1 MSTQAPQFSRSRALI
16 IALICA
22 VAFIGTLFLSPIPQ
36 DPAYHAFGDHRHLL
50 GIDNFWNVVSNL
62 PFILVGLL
70 GMYEW
75 WRQQT
80 GSESEHLQLHAAAT
94 QMPGVF
100 LYFFAGVLLTGVGSA
115 YYHLNPNNT
124 TLIFDRL
131 PMTISFMA
139 FFSLVIG
146 SHVRFDFARL
156 AVVPLLVIGCGSV
169 EYWGYTQAQGSGD
182 LRWYAL
188 VQFLPIVLVPIIV
201 AGSKST
207 FLNAKTICWI
217 IGFYVLAKLL
227 EHEDA
232 VIFGLTGSEMSGHAI
247 KHVAASVATFIV
259 YRDVVKLR
267 KRPAWAMTTGEVA

>member
-1 MSTQAPQFSRSRALI
+1 MPTQAPGFSRGRTLI

-22 VAFIGTLFLSPIPQ
+22 IAVVGTFFLPPIAQ

-50 GIDNFWNVVSNL
+50 GIPNFWNVVSNL

-70 GMYEW
+70 GLHES
-75 WRQQT
+75 WRQQQV
-80 GSESEHLQLHAAAT
+80 SSLEQLQPAAHR
-94 QMPGVF
+94 MPGILIMFF
-100 LYFFAGVLLTGVGSA
+100 LGVLLTGLGSG

-124 TLIFDRL
+124 TLILDRL

-146 SHVRFDFARL
+146 SHIRFGLARW
-156 AVVPLLVIGCGSV
+156 VVLPLLLMGFGSV
-169 EYWGYTQAQGSGD
+169 VYWSHGEAKGSGD

-188 VQFLPIVLVPIIV
+188 VQFLPIVVVPIIV

-227 EHEDA
+227 EHEDI
-232 VIFGLTGSEMSGHAI
+232 VIFGLTGSEVSGHAI
-247 KHVAASVATFIV
+247 KHVAASVATFVV
-259 YRDVVKLR
+259 YLDVVKLR
-267 KRPAWAMTTGEVA
+267 RRSSWAMTTGEVV

>member
-1 MSTQAPQFSRSRALI
+1 MLTQAPEFSRGRALI
-16 IALICA
+16 IALIC
-22 VAFIGTLFLSPIPQ
+22 VTAFIGTFFLSPIAQ

-70 GMYEW
+70 GLHES
-75 WRQQT
+75 WRQHQVD
-80 GSESEHLQLHAAAT
+80 SPEQLQPAAHR
-94 QMPGVF
+94 MPGILTMFF
-100 LYFFAGVLLTGVGSA
+100 LGVLLTGLGSG

-124 TLIFDRL
+124 TLILDRL
-131 PMTISFMA
+131 PMTRSFMA

-146 SHVRFDFARL
+146 SHIRFGLARWVIL
-156 AVVPLLVIGCGSV
+156 PLLGVGVWSV
-169 EYWGYTQAQGSGD
+169 VYWSYTQAQGNGD

-217 IGFYVLAKLL
+217 IGLYVLAKLL
-227 EHEDA
+227 EHEDV

-267 KRPAWAMTTGEVA
+267 TRCLSAKTIEEAV

>member
-1 MSTQAPQFSRSRALI
+1 MPIQASGFSRGRALI
-16 IALICA
+16 IALICTA
-22 VAFIGTLFLSPIPQ
+22 AFIGTFFLSPIAQ

-70 GMYEW
+70 GMHEW

-80 GSESEHLQLHAAAT
+80 LNEPAHLQLHPAAT
-94 QMPGVF
+94 HMPGVL
-100 LYFFAGVLLTGVGSA
+100 LYFFAGVLLTGLGSA

-146 SHVRFDFARL
+146 SHIRFGLARW
-156 AVVPLLVIGCGSV
+156 VVLPLLLMGFGSV
-169 EYWGYTQAQGSGD
+169 VYWSHGEAKGSGD

-188 VQFLPIVLVPIIV
+188 VQFLPIVVVPIIV

-227 EHEDA
+227 EHEDI
-232 VIFGLTGSEMSGHAI
+232 VIFGLTGSEVSGHAI
-247 KHVAASVATFIV
+247 KHVAASVATFVV
-259 YRDVVKLR
+259 YLDVVKLR
-267 KRPAWAMTTGEVA
+267 RRSSWAMTTGEVV

>member
-1 MSTQAPQFSRSRALI
+1 MSTQAPEFSGSRALI
-16 IALICA
+16 IALICVA
-22 VAFIGTLFLSPIPQ
+22 AFIGTLFLSPIPQ
-36 DPAYHAFGDHRHLL
+36 DPTYHAFGDHRHLL

-62 PFILVGLL
+62 PFILVGLFGL
-70 GMYEW
+70 HEC
-75 WRQQT
+75 WRQRQVD
-80 GSESEHLQLHAAAT
+80 SLKHLQLAAHR
-94 QMPGVF
+94 MPGILMMFF
-100 LYFFAGVLLTGVGSA
+100 LGVLLTGIGSG

-124 TLIFDRL
+124 TLILDRL
-131 PMTISFMA
+131 PMTVSFMA

-146 SHVRFDFARL
+146 SHIRFGLARWAIL
-156 AVVPLLVIGCGSV
+156 PLLGVGVWSV
-169 EYWGYTQAQGSGD
+169 VYWSYTQAQGSGD

-247 KHVAASVATFIV
+247 KHIAASVATFIV
-259 YRDVVKLR
+259 YQDVVKLR
-267 KRPAWAMTTGEVA
+267 KRPSWAMTTGEVA